1 MAWKVRLSDHAR
13 KDLKKLDRK
22 VATRILRF
30 FHERIEGGKDPRS
43 IGAALVGSELGEF
56 WKYRIG
62 DWRAICSIQDD
73 VVVVLVLM
81 IQNRNQVYK

>member
-1 MAWKVRLSDHAR
+1 MAWKVRLSDRAR
-13 KDLKKLDRK
+13 KDLKKFDRK

-43 IGAALVGSELGEF
+43 IGAALAGSELGEF

-73 VVVVLVLM
+73 VVFVLVLA
-81 IQNRNQVYK
+81 IQNRNQVYR

>member
-1 MAWKVRLSDHAR
+1 MAWKVRLSDRAR
-13 KDLKKLDRK
+13 KDLKKLDRQ

-73 VVVVLVLM
+73 VVIVLVLTV
-81 IQNRNQVYK
+81 QNRNQVYK

>member
-1 MAWKVRLSDHAR
+1 MAWKVRLSDRAR

-22 VATRILRF
+22 VATRVLRF
-30 FHERIEGGKDPRS
+30 FHERIEGGKDPRI

-62 DWRAICSIQDD
+62 DWRAVCSIQDE
-73 VVVVLVLM
+73 VVIVLVLTV
-81 IQNRNQVYK
+81 QQRSQVYK